1 MALDGLD
8 HVALAVNDLDSA
20 LRVYRD
26 TLGFDYL
33 GRETVEDMKV
43 ETAFLATGS
52 FHLEL
57 VKPLGDDSP
66 VAGFL
71 KKRGEGLHHIAL
83 KVDDIRVMLDKL
95 KSAGVKL
102 IDPTP
107 RAGARGRLIAFLHPS
122 SCHGMLVELCEEPK

>member
-1 MALDGLD
+1 MGLDGLD
-8 HVALAVNDLDSA
+8 HVALAVNDLESA

-26 TLGFDYL
+26 TLGFEYL

-57 VKPLGDDSP
+57 VQPSTDDSP

-83 KVDDIRVMLDKL
+83 KVEDIKGMLEKL
-95 KSAGVKL
+95 KSAGVKV
-102 IDPTP
+102 IDPAPST
-107 RAGARGRLIAFLHPS
+107 GARGKLIAFLHPS
-122 SCHGMLVELCEEPK
+122 SCHGVLVELCEKTK